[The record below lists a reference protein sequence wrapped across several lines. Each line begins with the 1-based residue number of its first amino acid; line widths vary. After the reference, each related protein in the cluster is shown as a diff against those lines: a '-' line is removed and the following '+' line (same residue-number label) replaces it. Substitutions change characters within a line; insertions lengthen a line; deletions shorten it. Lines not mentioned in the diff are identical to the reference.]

1 MILNNKH
8 FWQRQHKS
16 ICVKTLMGLSP
27 GTFSQVNLSPST
39 VYTPHRRIYCSIN
52 YYRRQSYKENF
63 SVKKNFVKNVSL
75 TGRGISTCLVGI
87 FLAGRIDLQLSF
99 SCTIHEWWCTLYS
112 SIFKYCT
119 PNIKSLSMMNNC
131 SILQNDGSDF
141 DSMDW
146 ITTTPG
152 FSFIP
157 SASITI
163 GLQIKTQQLKH
174 AH

>member
-1 MILNNKH
+1 MVFKFFCEYKHLLLMILNNKH

-99 SCTIHEWWCTLYS
+99 SCTIHE
-112 SIFKYCT
+112 
-119 PNIKSLSMMNNC
+119 
-131 SILQNDGSDF
+131 
-141 DSMDW
+141 
-146 ITTTPG
+146 
-152 FSFIP
+152 
-157 SASITI
+157 
-163 GLQIKTQQLKH
+163 
-174 AH
+174 